1 MSLFF
6 LLCVYIICNI
16 CFCISFPCQTMNKF
30 LILLSSMYIFNLFTI
45 DFLKE
50 GALNGFQVWKFFITF
65 ADVLWLPSFTLDEFI
80 QALHD
85 YVSLIYFIEKTRS
98 VGNTSQLT
106 LILRRCRCSN
116 TGWLGAGLPA
126 CRT

>member
-1 MSLFF
+1 
-6 LLCVYIICNI
+6 
-16 CFCISFPCQTMNKF
+16 MNKF

-85 YVSLIYFIEKTRS
+85 YVSLPYFI
-98 VGNTSQLT
+98 
-106 LILRRCRCSN
+106 
-116 TGWLGAGLPA
+116 
-126 CRT
+126 